1 MNIDYDVIVGGGSIV
16 GLLAARQIAAAGV
29 SVLVLED
36 HPEIGIPEKC
46 DGLVGSSAL
55 EALGIMPKVS
65 IIQNYING
73 AILHSPSGKVIEID
87 ASNMGILVVDRSKLD
102 LDVAQAAVRNG
113 AEIRTANPVEQV
125 QDTHSMVRVSCK
137 SGDLYCRFFLDAMG
151 SNSLMVRGQKEGI
164 FQAAKYVIAGDWF
177 QKDRVELFFDNNQ
190 TPGFFTWIIPTSE
203 RTAKVGAAGKGINSF
218 RTLDRFVH
226 EKGGSI
232 LKRVAAPII
241 VSGPIKNFI
250 NGRIIKAGDAARQT
264 KPSTAGGI
272 YSGGIGGIL
281 AGDSI
286 AKAVRTGNP
295 RTLEEYEKKWRRIF
309 GREFS
314 STLRAR
320 AVFETLRNK
329 HLTRILDELASSQNT
344 LNLLSSHGDFDFHS
358 AALLKA
364 IGTGTVIKILKTVA
378 AAELSRLR
386 PFARSQS

>member
-1 MNIDYDVIVGGGSIV
+1 
-16 GLLAARQIAAAGV
+16 
-29 SVLVLED
+29 
-36 HPEIGIPEKC
+36 
-46 DGLVGSSAL
+46 
-55 EALGIMPKVS
+55 
-65 IIQNYING
+65 
-73 AILHSPSGKVIEID
+73 
-87 ASNMGILVVDRSKLD
+87 
-102 LDVAQAAVRNG
+102 
-113 AEIRTANPVEQV
+113 
-125 QDTHSMVRVSCK
+125 
-137 SGDLYCRFFLDAMG
+137 
-151 SNSLMVRGQKEGI
+151 
-164 FQAAKYVIAGDWF
+164 
-177 QKDRVELFFDNNQ
+177 
-190 TPGFFTWIIPTSE
+190 FTWIIPTSE

-241 VSGPIKNFI
+241 VGGPIKNFI

-295 RTLEEYEKKWRRIF
+295 RTLAEYEKKWRRIF

-329 HLTRILDELASSQNT
+329 HLSRILDELASSQNT

>member
-46 DGLVGSSAL
+46 DGLIGSGGL
-55 EALGIMPKVS
+55 EALGIMPRLS
-65 IIQNYING
+65 MIQNHING
-73 AILHSPSGKVIEID
+73 AILHSPSGKLIEID
-87 ASNMGILVVDRSKLD
+87 SSNMGVLVVDRSKLD
-102 LDVAQAAVRNG
+102 LDVAHAAVKHG
-113 AEIRTANPVEQV
+113 AEIRTATPIENV
-125 QDTHSMVRVSCK
+125 QDTHSLVRVSSK
-137 SGDLYCRFFLDAMG
+137 SGDLHCRFFLDAMG
-151 SNSLMVRGQKEGI
+151 SNSLMAQGEKERI

-203 RTAKVGAAGKGINSF
+203 RTAKVGAAGKGINPF

-226 EKGGSI
+226 ERGGSI
-232 LKRVAAPII
+232 LKRVAAPIL
-241 VSGPIKNFI
+241 VGGPIKNFI

-272 YSGGIGGIL
+272 YSGGVGGIL

-286 AKAVRTGNP
+286 AMAVKTGDL
-295 RTLEEYEKKWRRIF
+295 RRLAEYEKKWRKIF

-314 STLRAR
+314 LTLRAR
-320 AVFETLRNK
+320 AVFETLGNK
-329 HLTRILDELASSQNT
+329 HLSRIFDELALSQNT
-344 LNLLSSHGDFDFHS
+344 LKSLSTQGDFDFHS
-358 AALLKA
+358 AALLKVLGA
-364 IGTGTVIKILKTVA
+364 GTVVKILKTVA
-378 AAELSRLR
+378 TAELSHLR
-386 PFARSQS
+386 PFQRSQS

>member
-1 MNIDYDVIVGGGSIV
+1 
-16 GLLAARQIAAAGV
+16 
-29 SVLVLED
+29 
-36 HPEIGIPEKC
+36 
-46 DGLVGSSAL
+46 
-55 EALGIMPKVS
+55 MPKLS

-177 QKDRVELFFDNNQ
+177 QKDRVELFFDNNL

-241 VSGPIKNFI
+241 VGGPIKNFI

-329 HLTRILDELASSQNT
+329 HLSRILDELASSQNT